1 MASILKVDKIR
12 GTGLDSDTISLDGTG
27 NITIPKNV
35 TFNGTVAGDNASMV
49 KVASSSATVTGLS
62 ALEID
67 LPTTTDFVALKLILR
82 GLKSTTATNNHWRVR
97 FRQQGGSIISSASYN
112 YIFNHNYT
120 NDTNHGSTYHSNLNV
135 DNINFGGYA
144 GDGTDDSEMTSME
157 FDILN
162 SATSGRYTRGYASK
176 SLEKRHTDAYH
187 YYNDGSFSVASNSV
201 LDRIEI
207 IVTGGSAFTSY
218 GYALYKV
225 LF

>member
-1 MASILKVDKIR
+1 MPIQRILKPSAIKAAHIAANAVGSLELDLTASYAFTGAVT
-12 GTGLDSDTISLDGTG
+12 GTGMDL
-27 NITIPKNV
+27 V
-35 TFNGTVAGDNASMV
+35 
-49 KVASSSATVTGLS
+49 SSSSTTSAGLS

>member
-1 MASILKVDKIR
+1 MPIQRVLKTNAVKAAHIAANAVGSSEIDLTASYAFTGAVT
-12 GTGLDSDTISLDGTG
+12 GTGMDL
-27 NITIPKNV
+27 V
-35 TFNGTVAGDNASMV
+35 
-49 KVASSSATVTGLS
+49 SSSSTTSAGLS

-82 GLKSTTATNNHWRVR
+82 GLKSTTTTSNHWRVR

-112 YIFNHNYT
+112 FIFNHNYT
-120 NDTNHGSTYHSNLNV
+120 NDSSHGSTYHSDLNV
-135 DNINFGGYA
+135 DNINFGGNV

-176 SLEKRHTDAYH
+176 SIEKRHNDTYH

>member
-1 MASILKVDKIR
+1 MPIQRILKSNAVKATHIAANAVGSSEIDLAASYAFTGAVTGA
-12 GTGLDSDTISLDGTG
+12 GTGMDL
-27 NITIPKNV
+27 V
-35 TFNGTVAGDNASMV
+35 
-49 KVASSSATVTGLS
+49 SSSSTTSAGLS

-97 FRQQGGSIISSASYN
+97 FRQQGGSIISSADYN
-112 YIFNHNYT
+112 YMFNHNYS
-120 NDTNHGSTYHSNLNV
+120 NDSAHGSSYHSNLNV

-162 SATSGRYTRGYASK
+162 SAISGRYTRGYASK
-176 SLEKRHTDAYH
+176 SIEKRHTDAYH
-187 YYNDGSFSVASNSV
+187 YYEDGSFTVASNSV

-207 IVTGGSAFTSY
+207 IVTGSSAFTSY